1 MNDAPNRRHESAG
14 VVAAERPELLL
25 FCGIAGLLGNLAPVV
40 AIIWASTVIDHNF
53 IADTI
58 SDLARGPHRLI
69 MDCGFYLNAAG
80 LLALA
85 IGTSHAHLGRIG
97 WSLGI
102 FALALLALVVV
113 MLGLWDA
120 FGVTAEGE
128 GMSVHTTLSFLLA
141 PLYVAG
147 PLLMAPAIGRLHTAL
162 RWLFVAS
169 ALVFLVFATGFK
181 LAPTAYDG
189 ILEKIAIAATL
200 AWTLPL
206 SWVLIVRGRT
216 HAHRMTSDG

>member
-1 MNDAPNRRHESAG
+1 MTGTTDDHDI
-14 VVAAERPELLL
+14 AAERPELLL
-25 FCGIAGLLGNLAPVV
+25 FCGAAGLIGNLAPLLTI
-40 AIIWASTVIDHNF
+40 AWASAVIDHDM
-53 IADTI
+53 IADTV

-80 LLALA
+80 LMALA
-85 IGTSHAHLGRIG
+85 IGAAHAHLGRLG

-102 FALALLALVVV
+102 FALTLLALVVV
-113 MLGLWDA
+113 LLGVWDA
-120 FGVTAEGE
+120 FGATAEGS

-147 PLLMAPAIGRLHTAL
+147 PLLMAPGIARLHGWMKPSFIAAAI
-162 RWLFVAS
+162 LF
-169 ALVFLVFATGFK
+169 LLFAAGFK

-189 ILEKIAIAATL
+189 ILEKIALAATL

-206 SWVLIVRGRT
+206 SWALAVRGRS
-216 HAHRMTSDG
+216 HMHRLTSD